1 MAFES
6 NKGEILVIGF
16 KNGDVK
22 ILNTETLQD
31 IHTFC
36 PSSDAVQF
44 LKFSPSGQYIAGFD
58 AGNHTIL
65 FKRYSTTTTVCMISQ
80 KSYRAPSYL
89 ILSVLY
95 SQDLKAVGH
104 NLPLFIIIL
113 TPLSYFI

>member
-1 MAFES
+1 MAFDS
-6 NKGEILVIGF
+6 NKGEMLAIGF

-65 FKRYSTTTTVCMISQ
+65 FKRYVTATSVCKGSH
-80 KSYRAPSYL
+80 SN
-89 ILSVLY
+89 Y
-95 SQDLKAVGH
+95 SAF
-104 NLPLFIIIL
+104 LFH
-113 TPLSYFI
+113 FI

>member
-58 AGNHTIL
+58 AGNHTVL
-65 FKRYSTTTTVCMISQ
+65 FKRYSTATRVCMISQ
-80 KSYRAPSYL
+80 KYYRAISYL
-89 ILSVLY
+89 ILSILY
-95 SQDLKAVGH
+95 SQNLEAVDPY
-104 NLPLFIIIL
+104 LPLFIIVV